1 MVDGITMDGSSP
13 VFPAPASHPDR
24 QIPPVA
30 TRRLGAALLTAFLV
44 ACGGRQPQPGQPP
57 MPSGGGLLV
66 PAGGPMGQPSAT
78 GAPADMQKLYRSMG
92 LIAGAGPIPFVAS
105 VSFLQGPTPDST
117 LVLLAASMP
126 SRAFGFAREGDR
138 YAASYTVRVEL
149 RQGQAVLRR
158 LESTEVVRVPTFRE
172 TARTDESIIWQQ
184 FLRLAPG
191 RYGMAFSIKDESS
204 IRAAVEE
211 VVIEVPRLEQAALP
225 TPLPVYEAIPR
236 TSPDSLPRLL
246 ARPRAT
252 VVFGQDSLLPVYVD
266 APGAGAPTQLHLR
279 LTGDANIPLWDTTV
293 TLQPPRATS
302 AARSSTV
309 GIPVT
314 RMGVGITTLALD
326 IPGRPDTARTRFLV
340 TLGDDL
346 PISSFEEMVGYLRF
360 FIASDKLRP
369 LREAPPE
376 RRPEAWAAFLKE
388 TDPIPGTPENE
399 ALRDY
404 FVRIRTANVRFRDD
418 GPVGWQTDRGITFVA
433 LGDPDNIVDSPIMD
447 PSGRVRQ
454 QLWEYRA
461 YRLQLL
467 FQDQSGFGRWRLTP
481 QGRGELDNA
490 IRRRLAGG

>member
-1 MVDGITMDGSSP
+1 
-13 VFPAPASHPDR
+13 
-24 QIPPVA
+24 
-30 TRRLGAALLTAFLV
+30 
-44 ACGGRQPQPGQPP
+44 
-57 MPSGGGLLV
+57 
-66 PAGGPMGQPSAT
+66 
-78 GAPADMQKLYRSMG
+78 MQKLYRSMG
-92 LIAGAGPIPFVAS
+92 LIAGSGPIPFVAS

-149 RQGQAVLRR
+149 RQGQVVTRR

-191 RYGMAFSIKDESS
+191 RYGMALSIKDESS

-211 VVIEVPRLEQAALP
+211 VVIDVPRLERTALP
-225 TPLPVYEAIPR
+225 TPLPVYEVIPR
-236 TSPDSLPRLL
+236 TSTDSLPRLL

-266 APGAGAPTQLHLR
+266 APASGAPTQLHLR
-279 LTGDANIPLWDTTV
+279 LTGEANIALWDTTLS
-293 TLQPPRATS
+293 LQAPRATS
-302 AARSSTV
+302 PARSTTV
-309 GIPVT
+309 AVPVS
-314 RMGVGITTLALD
+314 RMGVGISTLALD
-326 IPGRPDTARTRFLV
+326 IPGRPDTARTRVLV

-360 FIASDKLRP
+360 FALPDKLRP

-376 RRPEAWAAFLKE
+376 RRPEVWGAFLRE

-404 FVRIRTANVRFRDD
+404 FLRIRTANLRFRDD

-433 LGDPDNIVDSPIMD
+433 LGDPDNVVDSPIMD

-454 QLWEYRA
+454 QLWEYRSL
-461 YRLQLL
+461 RLQLL
-467 FQDQSGFGRWRLTP
+467 FQDQTGFNRWRLNP

>member
-1 MVDGITMDGSSP
+1 MTDGIRTDRPSP
-13 VFPAPASHPDR
+13 AGFLSAAPLLVMALAASLAACAGRPPKAGPPAM
-24 QIPPVA
+24 PP
-30 TRRLGAALLTAFLV
+30 
-44 ACGGRQPQPGQPP
+44 
-57 MPSGGGLLV
+57 GGGLLV
-66 PAGGPMGQPSAT
+66 PPGGSQGQALAT

-92 LIAGAGPIPFVAS
+92 LIAGAGPVPFVAS

-117 LVLLAASMP
+117 LVLVAASMP

-138 YAASYTVRVEL
+138 YAASYTVKVEL
-149 RQGQAVLRR
+149 RQGQVVQRR

-191 RYGMAFSIKDESS
+191 RYGMSFSIKDESS

-211 VVIEVPRLEQAALP
+211 VVIEVPRLEPGALP

-236 TSPDSLPRLL
+236 TSADSLPRLL

-266 APGAGAPTQLHLR
+266 APVTGAPTQLHLR

-293 TLQPPRATS
+293 TLQPPTASS
-302 AARSSTV
+302 AGRSSTV
-309 GIPVT
+309 AIPVS
-314 RMGVGITTLALD
+314 RMGVGISTLALD
-326 IPGRPDTARTRFLV
+326 VPGRPDTARTRFLV

-360 FIASDKLRP
+360 FALSDKLRP
-369 LREAPPE
+369 LREASPE
-376 RRPEAWAAFLKE
+376 RRPEVWAAFLRE

-404 FVRIRTANVRFRDD
+404 FLRIRTANLRFRDD
-418 GPVGWQTDRGITFVA
+418 GPIGWQTDRGVTFVA
-433 LGDPDNIVDSPIMD
+433 LGEPDNVVDSPLMD

-454 QLWEYRA
+454 QLWEYRSL
-461 YRLQLL
+461 RLQLL
-467 FQDQSGFGRWRLTP
+467 FQDQSGFSRWRLTP